1 MKTQHLFEEGYYL
14 IRNKSV
20 AKCFL
25 FKDDYDC
32 NRFKSKIDTYLSPL
46 CDILAYGFLQ
56 DEFQMIVRLK
66 SREVFE
72 SYFKKKY
79 EKVIDRVEVIPDTTY
94 IFAQAM
100 SNLQSGYAKWFNYKY
115 ERDGGLMAGRYHRE
129 LIESEND
136 LDQLIGEINGLVK
149 KIKRNSIWTF
159 RRKEPGFEMNE
170 INNSLIRSSKGY
182 YDGGCASEERI
193 LRAFRHKKDID
204 LRGHFLN
211 LPPKAILDYNSTKKM
226 RNLIAFMFL
235 KYKQ

>member
-25 FKDDYDC
+25 FKDEYDC
-32 NRFKSKIDTYLSPL
+32 NRFKEKIDICLSPL
-46 CDILAYGFLQ
+46 CDVLAYGFLQ
-56 DEFQMIVRLK
+56 DEFQMVVRLK

-72 SYFKKKY
+72 AYFQEKY
-79 EKVIDRVEVIPDTTY
+79 EKVIDRVEVIPETTY

-115 ERDGGLMAGRYHRE
+115 ERDGGLMAGRYMRE
-129 LIESEND
+129 LVENEKD
-136 LDQLIGEINGLVK
+136 LDTLIEEINGLVK
-149 KIKRNSIWTF
+149 KVKRNSIWTF
-159 RRKEPGFEMNE
+159 RRKEPGFVMNE
-170 INNSLIRSSKGY
+170 IMNSSIRSSKVY
-182 YDGGCASEERI
+182 YDGEKEEGI
-193 LRAFRHKKDID
+193 SLKAFRLKKDVY

-211 LPPKAILDYNSTKKM
+211 LPPKAIEDYNSTKKM
-226 RNLIAFMFL
+226 QNLIAFMFL